1 MNHHIRNDEALESR
15 LKRALYG
22 SHKEIPEIVG
32 FDN

>member
-1 MNHHIRNDEALESR
+1 MNHCIKKEKALESR

-32 FDN
+32 FEN